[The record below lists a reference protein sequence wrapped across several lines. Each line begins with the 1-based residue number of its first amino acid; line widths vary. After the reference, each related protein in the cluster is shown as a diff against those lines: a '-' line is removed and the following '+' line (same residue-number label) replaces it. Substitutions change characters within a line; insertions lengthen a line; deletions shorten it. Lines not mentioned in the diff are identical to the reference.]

1 MGKKMRYKFGMEK
14 SSKEMGIN
22 KGKKIRYKFSMDKS
36 SNENGNK
43 SGKEN
48 SKQK

>member
-1 MGKKMRYKFGMEK
+1 MEK